1 MDKLRIDKWLWAARF
16 YKTRSLAVEELDK
29 GRVRVN
35 DIEAKPSRE
44 VKAGDTVALRQGP
57 VIRTLVV
64 LGISS
69 QRGPAPVAQQ
79 LYAET
84 EESLQLSQVELDQ
97 RVRERTAELADANIH
112 LMEAQRLANLGSWSW
127 EVVSNRINWSER
139 LYDIYG
145 LAPDKFGG
153 TLPEFIGLIHP
164 DDRAMVPGQH
174 R

>member
-44 VKAGDTVALRQGP
+44 VKAGDTIALRQGP

-64 LGISS
+64 LGISG

-84 EESLQLSQVELDQ
+84 EESLQRRAQA
-97 RVRERTAELADANIH
+97 AE
-112 LMEAQRLANLGSWSW
+112 
-127 EVVSNRINWSER
+127 
-139 LYDIYG
+139 
-145 LAPDKFGG
+145 
-153 TLPEFIGLIHP
+153 
-164 DDRAMVPGQH
+164 QH
-174 R
+174 RIASDPASSLEHGRPTKRDRRSLDKANGKDWNNRWSASAD